1 MSLYAGIDLHSTN
14 SVLAVID
21 EHDRV
26 LRQCRLPNELLTI
39 FKAMEPY
46 RNELM
51 GVAVESTYN
60 WYWLVDGL
68 AEHSYPMHL
77 VNTAA
82 VPKYDGLKYSGDE
95 SDARHLAHLLRLG
108 ILPEGYIYPRDER
121 AVRDLLRR
129 RFAFVRQNV
138 SLLQSVQSAWARHTG
153 QRLSANAFRQITDE
167 TLAQTFADACVRL
180 SVQTQI
186 NIWRDI
192 QEQSLPRTRSGVR
205 QVEKQVLGHCP
216 RRKELVALR
225 STPGIGKTLGL
236 TIALETGDITRFAS
250 VGDYVSYARLVKSE
264 RVSNGKKKGQGNRKC
279 GNKYRAWGWIEAAN
293 FAMRFSPPVKRWYDR
308 KAAKRHRVIAIKAV
322 AHKLARAGYYLMR
335 DGGTFDVKR
344 AFG

>member
-60 WYWLVDGL
+60 WYWLVDDL
-68 AEHSYPMHL
+68 AEHGYPMHL

-153 QRLSANAFRQITDE
+153 QRLSANAFRQ
-167 TLAQTFADACVRL
+167 
-180 SVQTQI
+180 
-186 NIWRDI
+186 
-192 QEQSLPRTRSGVR
+192 
-205 QVEKQVLGHCP
+205 
-216 RRKELVALR
+216 
-225 STPGIGKTLGL
+225 
-236 TIALETGDITRFAS
+236 
-250 VGDYVSYARLVKSE
+250 
-264 RVSNGKKKGQGNRKC
+264 
-279 GNKYRAWGWIEAAN
+279 
-293 FAMRFSPPVKRWYDR
+293 
-308 KAAKRHRVIAIKAV
+308 
-322 AHKLARAGYYLMR
+322 
-335 DGGTFDVKR
+335 
-344 AFG
+344 

>member
-1 MSLYAGIDLHSTN
+1 M
-14 SVLAVID
+14 LAVID

-26 LRQCRLPNELLTI
+26 LRQCRLPNELPTI
-39 FKAMEPY
+39 LKALEPFHD
-46 RNELM
+46 ELV

-68 AEHSYPMHL
+68 AEHGYRMRL

-82 VPKYDGLKYSGDE
+82 VPQYDGLKYSGDE
-95 SDARHLAHLLRLG
+95 SDARHLAHLMRLG

-129 RFAFVRQNV
+129 RFYFVRQSV

-153 QRLSANAFRQITDE
+153 QCLSANAFRQLTDE
-167 TLAQTFADACVRL
+167 ILAQTFADACVRL
-180 SVQTQI
+180 SVQTQVKV
-186 NIWRDI
+186 WCDI
-192 QEQSLPRTRSGVR
+192 EEQVQ
-205 QVEKQVLGHCP
+205 QVEKQVLAHCP
-216 RRKELVALR
+216 RRNELAALR
-225 STPGIGKTLGL
+225 STPGIGKILGL
-236 TIALETGDITRFAS
+236 TIAMETGDIARFAS

-264 RVSNGKKKGQGNRKC
+264 RISNGKKKGQGNRKC
-279 GNKYRAWGWIEAAN
+279 GNKYLAWGWIEAAN

-308 KAAKRHRVIAIKAV
+308 KAAKRHKVIAIKAV